1 MDHSAG
7 IPSFAGKHKHARA
20 CFTCG
25 ETSHIAR
32 NCPSHGDKEESSTPT
47 HSHKRNARACFT
59 CGETSHIARNCPAG
73 GGEEERSTPTVR
85 THSHQRPKPPK
96 QHKLFVTGLPRY
108 GTARRWKNRIAD
120 TFRSADIKISKIRLG
135 VNDSNH
141 LKGFFY
147 VNVLS
152 TDEPRALAATLH
164 AFNEETE
171 TTYSLTLSKSTPGK
185 VDMLFPSLSYE
196 QRARLK
202 FDPTAV
208 FSCSDELTADL
219 TTRISLA
226 MCNLGTVDLD
236 KGAGLSV
243 LDMFGCVGGNAIS
256 YAKSKKFDSVTSV
269 ELDEGRCEMLR
280 HNVQIA
286 SCNKERYDPAC
297 VNCIQGDGVAVG
309 MSKYHHVIW
318 LDPPWGGNEYKK
330 GGREIDEFQIV
341 SNDVSM
347 SIREVI
353 VAVSPFTDLIVYRL
367 PNNFDVD
374 GLLAWC
380 VHPETGL
387 CGHRGGSF
395 QDRPLPFRMRM
406 GHKCTLVVL
415 CLPSSRPNRVAAT
428 TSNLSFGLDI
438 LDAMVD
444 VLHTINRDLL
454 KELHPKFFDWEKQR
468 NIRLRDWK
476 GVVRYSSSD
485 QLSV

>member
-7 IPSFAGKHKHARA
+7 IPSVAGKHKH
-20 CFTCG
+20 
-25 ETSHIAR
+25 
-32 NCPSHGDKEESSTPT
+32 
-47 HSHKRNARACFT
+47 ARACFT

-330 GGREIDEFQIV
+330 GGKEIEKLAAIGLALFAVGATEGVPAEVV
-341 SNDVSM
+341 SALAL
-347 SIREVI
+347 
-353 VAVSPFTDLIVYRL
+353 AVHLHRVLGDRL
-367 PNNFDVD
+367 PEDSHQSLAH
-374 GLLAWC
+374 LLALWPLQPRVAPQSLHHLDL
-380 VHPETGL
+380 VHLGSWRRR
-387 CGHRGGSF
+387 GRWRRRGGAGRACSLARVTGAVEECPR
-395 QDRPLPFRMRM
+395 RPFASAASAR
-406 GHKCTLVVL
+406 
-415 CLPSSRPNRVAAT
+415 AT
-428 TSNLSFGLDI
+428 TSAPGITTDPALRR
-438 LDAMVD
+438 
-444 VLHTINRDLL
+444 VL
-454 KELHPKFFDWEKQR
+454 W
-468 NIRLRDWK
+468 
-476 GVVRYSSSD
+476 
-485 QLSV
+485 